1 LALSEKPKVPR
12 LLTVLIR
19 IVFTSLL
26 TGGMVSYATSSF
38 TFSSEI
44 GDFQNCLSNLEK
56 NVSDFQPTQS
66 ASNKNSICFL
76 GEKCFTVSVI
86 PAPREDHF

>member
-19 IVFTSLL
+19 IVFTNLL
-26 TGGMVSYATSSF
+26 TGGMINHATSSY

-44 GDFQNCLSNLEK
+44 EDFQNCLSNLEK
-56 NVSDFQPTQS
+56 NVSPSQLFRYLWRITSELPS
-66 ASNKNSICFL
+66 
-76 GEKCFTVSVI
+76 
-86 PAPREDHF
+86 